1 MLHIAICD
9 DEKDFV
15 QYLTDLLNQYSKE
28 TGRNIKITP
37 YYDGMELIEKYDPT
51 IDLIFL
57 DIQMKMVDGLH
68 AAERIRQMNE
78 TVGIIFLTTLTQYG
92 LEGYKYHATN
102 YIIKPMKYA
111 RLKSEM
117 DKFVERSQ
125 KEDIPSLV
133 ITNDTGKYKVPL
145 KSIRYVETYNR
156 NLMFHTEQENIICY
170 KSMKEV
176 ERELC
181 DKDFVRCHT
190 SYIVNLFYVKG
201 IKKLDIEL
209 ITGEV
214 IPISQ
219 PKRKEFMERLTD
231 YWGGFL
237 MMRFFE
243 ILSFL
248 LAWGYTAVF
257 FLILKSFLPLRKNVV
272 LKVIAFLVCGYL
284 ADSIIY
290 SNDAGSLF
298 GTMLLFFLYVL
309 LFYRGTFMEKL
320 SVMLVFYP
328 ALIAINYLMLDT
340 GGRLF
345 KIITQASY
353 EETLQS
359 PTLMLISTAI
369 YTVSLLLRLLFW
381 IGAWLVLR
389 RFLEK
394 IPSHLNIK
402 TWLIIDMLILASF
415 VAIFTIIYFMPEN
428 TAIVYPI
435 CGASIFSSFGC
446 MYLAAYIYD
455 SMQTAYRVQQMETQ
469 RDYYKERIAEEE
481 RVRSIYHDLKNHLLV
496 MESRQNTAETRQMA
510 ETLRS
515 QIADYEDYVHTGNE
529 FLDIILKDKAAK
541 AREKQIDFSA
551 LVDFKGMDFI
561 EPLDISTIF
570 SNALD
575 NAMEASERL
584 PEDQRLVT
592 VKAERVRDMLIITV
606 ENNTLPGTRPAE
618 GTTKKDRFVHGFG
631 IPNIKKAVEKYDGQC
646 SFHQGDGTYLLKI
659 LIPIP

>member
-1 MLHIAICD
+1 
-9 DEKDFV
+9 
-15 QYLTDLLNQYSKE
+15 
-28 TGRNIKITP
+28 
-37 YYDGMELIEKYDPT
+37 
-51 IDLIFL
+51 
-57 DIQMKMVDGLH
+57 
-68 AAERIRQMNE
+68 
-78 TVGIIFLTTLTQYG
+78 
-92 LEGYKYHATN
+92 
-102 YIIKPMKYA
+102 
-111 RLKSEM
+111 
-117 DKFVERSQ
+117 
-125 KEDIPSLV
+125 
-133 ITNDTGKYKVPL
+133 
-145 KSIRYVETYNR
+145 
-156 NLMFHTEQENIICY
+156 
-170 KSMKEV
+170 
-176 ERELC
+176 
-181 DKDFVRCHT
+181 
-190 SYIVNLFYVKG
+190 
-201 IKKLDIEL
+201 
-209 ITGEV
+209 
-214 IPISQ
+214 
-219 PKRKEFMERLTD
+219 
-231 YWGGFL
+231 

-345 KIITQASY
+345 KIIT
-353 EETLQS
+353 
-359 PTLMLISTAI
+359 LMLISTAI
-369 YTVSLLLRLLFW
+369 HTVSLLLRLLFW

-446 MYLAAYIYD
+446 VYLAAYIYD
-455 SMQTAYRVQQMETQ
+455 SMETAYRVQQMETQ

-551 LVDFKGMDFI
+551 LVDFKGTDFI

-570 SNALD
+570 GNAID

-606 ENNTLPGTRPAE
+606 ENNTLPGTQPAE

-646 SFHQGDGTYLLKI
+646 SFRQEDGTYLLKI

>member
-1 MLHIAICD
+1 MI
-9 DEKDFV
+9 
-15 QYLTDLLNQYSKE
+15 
-28 TGRNIKITP
+28 
-37 YYDGMELIEKYDPT
+37 
-51 IDLIFL
+51 
-57 DIQMKMVDGLH
+57 
-68 AAERIRQMNE
+68 
-78 TVGIIFLTTLTQYG
+78 
-92 LEGYKYHATN
+92 
-102 YIIKPMKYA
+102 
-111 RLKSEM
+111 
-117 DKFVERSQ
+117 
-125 KEDIPSLV
+125 
-133 ITNDTGKYKVPL
+133 
-145 KSIRYVETYNR
+145 
-156 NLMFHTEQENIICY
+156 
-170 KSMKEV
+170 
-176 ERELC
+176 
-181 DKDFVRCHT
+181 
-190 SYIVNLFYVKG
+190 
-201 IKKLDIEL
+201 
-209 ITGEV
+209 
-214 IPISQ
+214 
-219 PKRKEFMERLTD
+219 
-231 YWGGFL
+231 
-237 MMRFFE
+237 RFFE

-248 LAWGYTAVF
+248 LAWGYTAIF
-257 FLILKSFLPLRKNVV
+257 FLILKYFLPLRKNVV
-272 LKVIAFLVCGYL
+272 LKVIAFLICGYL

-298 GTMLLFFLYVL
+298 GTMFLFFLYVL

-320 SVMLVFYP
+320 SVILVFYP

-345 KIITQASY
+345 KIVTQASY
-353 EETLQS
+353 EEALQS
-359 PTLMLISTAI
+359 STLMLTSTAI
-369 YTVSLLLRLLFW
+369 HTVSLLLRLLFW

-428 TAIVYPI
+428 TVIV
-435 CGASIFSSFGC
+435 
-446 MYLAAYIYD
+446 YD

-469 RDYYKERIAEEE
+469 RDYYKERIVEEE

-570 SNALD
+570 SNAID